1 MRLSW
6 ILACGTAFALM
17 GACGSLG
24 NSGPRHVLILGDS
37 ISIGYTKTV
46 QEILGPDFKVV
57 RPMQKNGKR
66 MENCAGTTKGVAA
79 VHRWLNLD
87 GGDWDV
93 IHFNFGL
100 HDIKRVH
107 PETSKNS
114 NDPSHPNQAGLTTY
128 CDQLTRITDCLNTT
142 GAQLVFAT
150 TTPVP
155 RGDLRPHR
163 DQSDVTL
170 YNAAACKIMESKGI
184 AINDLYAYAMPRL
197 GEIQKPAN
205 VHFTNEGSIALAEQV
220 AQAIQTANK
229 P

>member
-24 NSGPRHVLILGDS
+24 NPGPRHVLILGDS

-57 RPMQKNGKR
+57 RPMQNDGKR

-79 VHRWLNLD
+79 IDRWLTLD

-107 PETSKNS
+107 PESRKNS
-114 NDPSHPNQAGLTTY
+114 NDPKHPNQADLATY
-128 CDQLTRITDCLNTT
+128 CDQLTRITDRLNTT

-150 TTPVP
+150 TTPIP
-155 RGDLRPHR
+155 QGTLRPHR
-163 DQSDVTL
+163 DPSDVSL
-170 YNAAACKIMESKGI
+170 YNAAACKIMESNAI
-184 AINDLYAYAMPRL
+184 AIDDLYAYALPRL

-220 AQAIQTANK
+220 AQAIQAARK